1 VTTAFGTTR
10 EDARILIVDGA
21 RWLVYEHVPMLDR
34 RSSPTLIFE
43 SDDVMRRVRD
53 FPHDWRTLDDDRLL
67 ALSWTT

>member
-1 VTTAFGTTR
+1 
-10 EDARILIVDGA
+10 
-21 RWLVYEHVPMLDR
+21 MLDR
-34 RSSPTLIFE
+34 RSSPTLVFE